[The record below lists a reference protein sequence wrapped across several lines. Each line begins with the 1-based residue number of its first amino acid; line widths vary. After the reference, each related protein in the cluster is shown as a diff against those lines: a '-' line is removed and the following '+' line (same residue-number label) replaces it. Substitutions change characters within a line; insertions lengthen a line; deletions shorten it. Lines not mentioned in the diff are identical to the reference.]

1 MPRCGS
7 LRCLRPAGQ
16 DDVPVGRAGTALG
29 SCGVRGVASGA
40 IVAAPRLTL
49 YEHPFAAFCQK
60 VLVALYD
67 LELPFETHLIEGDE
81 GRALLAA
88 MWPIASMPVLR
99 DADTGLTLPESTTII
114 EYLDAFVA
122 DRPRLVPA
130 DPAAALQARL
140 WDRFHDQYV
149 AGPMQK
155 IVGDRLR
162 PEGGADPEGVAEAR
176 RTLDTA
182 YAVLDAQV
190 ARHAWTAGP
199 DFGLADCAAAPALF
213 YARAVHRWDGDR
225 HAAIGRYYRDLV
237 ARPSVAR
244 VIDEAR
250 PYRDLFPLPWPADID
265 APRLTR

>member
-1 MPRCGS
+1 MADS
-7 LRCLRPAGQ
+7 
-16 DDVPVGRAGTALG
+16 
-29 SCGVRGVASGA
+29 
-40 IVAAPRLTL
+40 RLTL

-81 GRALLAA
+81 GRAVLAE

-99 DADTGLTLPESTTII
+99 DAEAGLTLPESTTII
-114 EYLDAFVA
+114 EYLDGFVA
-122 DRPRLVPA
+122 GRPRLVPG

-162 PEGGADPEGVAEAR
+162 PEGGGDPEGVAQAR
-176 RTLDTA
+176 GTLDTA
-182 YAVLDAQV
+182 YAVLDAQL
-190 ARHAWTAGP
+190 AEHAWTAGP
-199 DFGLADCAAAPALF
+199 EFGLADCAAAPALF
-213 YARAVHRWDGDR
+213 YARAVHRWDEDR
-225 HAAIGRYYRDLV
+225 DAAVTRYYRDLV

-250 PYRDLFPLPWPADID
+250 PYRDLFPLPWPDDID
-265 APRLTR
+265 GPGSAR